1 MRILRITAIEIIETK
16 IPLETPYKLSKKYGV
31 VEFTHPTIIK
41 IYTDNGMVGYGE
53 TDAWAGFT
61 SETPETVAAVL
72 THNIAPKIL
81 GEEATNIL
89 KLHNIMNFVMRE
101 NHMAKAA
108 IDMAC
113 YDLLGKEAGMSVY
126 QLLGGNLYDSLPIMG
141 AIGGETCEE
150 AASAALKTKAKGYHS
165 LMIKVGR
172 DPVQDAQCVLAVR
185 EVVGPDYPLILD
197 ANQGWN
203 LPSAK
208 KFISIAQEANPVL
221 FEQPLLG
228 EDIEG
233 MAELRRYCDV
243 PISVDESLTSFEYAQ
258 NIVRLNAADVFSV
271 KVCKNGGIN
280 ESMRIIELA
289 RNNGINILFN
299 SMLEEGITQA
309 ASLNMALV
317 TENIYEYG
325 HAYFSPLRLEADITT
340 FSDLI
345 RDGRVYAPISHGLGI
360 DLLED
365 VLDRYIVAR
374 TVIKK

>member
-1 MRILRITAIEIIETK
+1 MRINSIEIIETK
-16 IPLETPYKLSKKYGV
+16 IPLKDPYKLSRKYGV
-31 VEFTHPTIIK
+31 VEFTHPTIVK
-41 IYTDNGMVGYGE
+41 IYTDNGTVGYGE

-72 THNIAPKIL
+72 KHNIAPAIL
-81 GEEATNIL
+81 GEESTNIL
-89 KLHNIMNFVMRE
+89 KLHKIMNFVMRE

-108 IDMAC
+108 IDIAC
-113 YDLLGKEAGMSVY
+113 YDILGKEAGMPVY
-126 QLLGGNLYDSLPIMG
+126 HLLGGNLYESLPIMG
-141 AIGGETCEE
+141 GIGGETCEE
-150 AASAALKTKAKGYHS
+150 AANAAMKTKTKGYHS

-172 DPVQDAQCVLAVR
+172 NPVQDAQCVLAVR

-197 ANQGWN
+197 ANQGWD
-203 LPSAK
+203 LASAK

-233 MAELRRYCDV
+233 MAELRRCCDV
-243 PISVDESLTSFEYAQ
+243 PVSVDESLTSFECAQ
-258 NIVRLNAADVFSV
+258 NIIRLNAADVFSV
-271 KVCKNGGIN
+271 KVCKNGGIK

-309 ASLNMALV
+309 ASLNMALA
-317 TENIYEYG
+317 TENIYTYG

-345 RDGRVYAPISHGLGI
+345 RDGRVYAPASPGLGI
-360 DLLED
+360 SLLED
-365 VLDRYIVAR
+365 VLDRYVIAR